1 MGPPVGNGGRIGIGL
16 GSERARP
23 GGGLRTARAS
33 VSPRSFET
41 DGLRGRV
48 LEAVLN
54 GDRIPARALAA
65 KLAAFSGENV
75 SESSL
80 GSSSSGV
87 IPPGIML
94 ETRDAVMA
102 EEWAKVVVSKAPTAA
117 PKVAPTVVLLCSAAV
132 SCCWI
137 AVICC

>member
-1 MGPPVGNGGRIGIGL
+1 VVGDTTRGLDMGPPVGNGGRIGIGL

-23 GGGLRTARAS
+23 EGGLLTARAF
-33 VSPRSFET
+33 VTPRSFET

-94 ETRDAVMA
+94 EARDAAMA
-102 EEWAKVVVSKAPTAA
+102 EE
-117 PKVAPTVVLLCSAAV
+117 
-132 SCCWI
+132 
-137 AVICC
+137 